1 MEYAIRFAVGGL
13 LVCVF
18 AAIGDVLRPKSFAGI
33 FCAAPSVALAT
44 LSLIIAAKG
53 KLYASVEARSMI
65 IGAFA
70 LLIYSCVCVRLMGK
84 YRIHAFRAT
93 VAALCV
99 WLVCAVGIWA
109 AVFR

>member
-1 MEYAIRFAVGGL
+1 MEYIIRFAVGGA

-18 AAIGDVLRPKSFAGI
+18 AAMGDVLRPKSFAGI

-44 LSLIIAAKG
+44 LSLTIAAQG
-53 KLYASVEARSMI
+53 KSYASVEARSMI

-70 LLIYSCVCVRLMGK
+70 MLIYSCLCVRLMGK

-93 VAALCV
+93 SAALGL
-99 WLVCAVGIWA
+99 WLACAFGIWA
-109 AVFR
+109 LALR

>member
-1 MEYAIRFAVGGL
+1 MEYAIRFAAGGA

-18 AAIGDVLRPKSFAGI
+18 AAIGDLLRPKSFAGI

-44 LSLIIAAKG
+44 LSLTIARQG
-53 KLYASVEARSMI
+53 KSYASIEARSMI

-70 LLIYSCVCVRLMGK
+70 LLTYSYVCVRLMGK

-93 VAALCV
+93 SAALGV
-99 WLVCAVGIWA
+99 WLACALGIWA
-109 AVFR
+109 LVSR